1 MINPNEKFNPN
12 TPKVVHESID
22 GEVVVVNLDQG
33 DYFSLVKVGA
43 EIWEGLIRGLSRGD
57 ILSEILQHYEGDR
70 TVIENAVNNFIE
82 QLQQQELI
90 VINTGDGLESQNEP
104 NNQTP
109 TIPNGEKFNFEPPSL
124 QKYTDMEELL
134 ALDPIHEVD
143 EKIGWPSA
151 KVEA

>member
-1 MINPNEKFNPN
+1 MMNPDEKFNAN

-22 GEVVVVNLDQG
+22 GEVVVVNLEQG

-43 EIWEGLIRGLSRGD
+43 DIWDGLIRGLSRGD
-57 ILSEILQHYEGDR
+57 IISEIIQLYEGEH

-82 QLQQQELI
+82 QLRQEELI
-90 VINTGDGLESQNEP
+90 VVNTGDAVESQNKP
-104 NNQTP
+104 NDKTQTI
-109 TIPNGEKFNFEPPSL
+109 TNEEKLKFEPPSL

-143 EKIGWPSA
+143 EQIGWPTA
-151 KVEA
+151 KVEV

>member
-1 MINPNEKFNPN
+1 MINPGEKFNAN

-22 GEVVVVNLDQG
+22 GEVVVVNLEQG

-43 EIWEGLIRGLSRGD
+43 DIWDGLIRGLSRGD
-57 ILSEILQHYEGDR
+57 IVSEIIQHYEGEH

-82 QLQQQELI
+82 QLQQEELI
-90 VINTGDGLESQNEP
+90 VVNTKDAVESQN
-104 NNQTP
+104 NDKTQ
-109 TIPNGEKFNFEPPSL
+109 TIPNEEKLNFELPSL

-143 EKIGWPSA
+143 EQIGWPSA